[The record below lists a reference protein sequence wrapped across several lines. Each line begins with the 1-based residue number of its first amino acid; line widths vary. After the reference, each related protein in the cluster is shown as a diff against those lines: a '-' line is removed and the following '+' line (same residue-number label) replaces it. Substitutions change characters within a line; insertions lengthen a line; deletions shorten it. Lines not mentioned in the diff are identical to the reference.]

1 MAGLHFTYVS
11 NEKIG
16 SITGRKT
23 ESLAGLMDYRTKLRP
38 SHNEPKQQTASGPSG
53 AKARVSIGCRRHG

>member
-1 MAGLHFTYVS
+1 MAGLHFTDVS

-23 ESLAGLMDYRTKLRP
+23 ESLAGLMGLPYKVEAI
-38 SHNEPKQQTASGPSG
+38 S
-53 AKARVSIGCRRHG
+53 